1 MNLNKQSKLFSQGM
15 APIIQVIPLP
25 HTIHAFGKD
34 KGGLRQT
41 YPQQWERI
49 RDKPTYWTVNN
60 EKSASNFV
68 MSFRV
73 KCDPK
78 ATTYVAFTYPYSY
91 RELQLYLSRL
101 ERKYGNDSSFT
112 DTTNIDE
119 KQSPSKIYFHRELVI
134 RSLLNFRIDLLTI
147 TDTNGMSEDREAT
160 LENLFPDHPHTLR
173 PRLFKNKKVVFL
185 SARVHPGETQSSF
198 VINGFLKFL
207 LRDNDARAEALRR
220 KYVFKLIPMLNP
232 DGVVHGHYRTD
243 SQGVNLN
250 RVYSSPSFKLHPPI
264 YAARKLIL
272 YAHTRQEVSDSPE
285 VEEEEE
291 VNLPILSSAAQ
302 EESKASS
309 PLELP
314 KIEFKATT
322 STATQ
327 SHWLRSCTDQPS
339 TSSLLSP
346 FMASKSSTTGW
357 YEMTETSRF
366 SEGDESIADFSVFD
380 KSQSKTE
387 KPLTSFVGAFPSSD
401 ARGFVNDDAD
411 VQENINNDVVKPT
424 ASSTLQE
431 SSNGSSTLSDVQTE
445 EDANLDFPSTETASA
460 SKLSDKLIETEKK
473 ITPSKNS
480 GLFLYVDIHG
490 HASKRGIFM

>member
-101 ERKYGNDSSFT
+101 ERKYGNDTSFV
-112 DTTNIDE
+112 DTANIDE

-147 TDTNGMSEDREAT
+147 TDSNGMGEDREPT

-272 YAHTRQEVSDSPE
+272 YAHSRQEVPD
-285 VEEEEE
+285 VNEEAT
-291 VNLPILSSAAQ
+291 LPLLSCTAGDESKEDA
-302 EESKASS
+302 SKASS

-314 KIEFKATT
+314 KIEFKAGNTT
-322 STATQ
+322 AAP

-346 FMASKSSTTGW
+346 FMASKSSTSGW

-366 SEGDESIADFSVFD
+366 SEGDESIADFSVID
-380 KSQSKTE
+380 NSQPKVE
-387 KPLTSFVGAFPSSD
+387 KPLTSFVGAFPTSES
-401 ARGFVNDDAD
+401 RGRVNN
-411 VQENINNDVVKPT
+411 ESNIVDINDHVVKPST
-424 ASSTLQE
+424 SSTLQE
-431 SSNGSSTLSDVQTE
+431 ASNGSSTLSDVQTE
-445 EDANLDFPSTETASA
+445 EDANLDFPSTE
-460 SKLSDKLIETEKK
+460 KLSDKLMEAEKK
-473 ITPSKNS
+473 IIPAKHS
-480 GLFLYVDIHG
+480 GLF
-490 HASKRGIFM
+490 M